1 MIEIIEVK
9 TKSELKAFIDFQFRL
24 YEKCPFWVPPIKN
37 EELPSKVHQPVN
49 GDLVI
54 FPSSL
59 FHETIPVKQ
68 ELERCVIAFD
78 LKNLSSGKHINL

>member
-1 MIEIIEVK
+1 MPSPRNQEGAIK
-9 TKSELKAFIDFQFRL
+9 FGLHGYD
-24 YEKCPFWVPPIKN
+24 YPIKN
-37 EELPSKVHQPVN
+37 EELPFKVHQPVN
-49 GDLVI
+49 GDLVL

-78 LKNLSSGKHINL
+78 LLPGK